1 MPHPSAEPRTTRPR
15 GGAVVLALAACLFGC
30 QREHSRLLKEI
41 EPPTRAELRALALTR
56 LAEIGRE
63 DDFHLFLKAAQ
74 DPSAVVRRAAA
85 GALGGSG
92 DSKAIDML
100 GELLS
105 DADDEVQ
112 ALAAAGLA
120 RFNTEKARAYLLSAY
135 GRQDASARAAI
146 AVALGPAGVVEAV
159 RYEAKLLWDRNVKAL
174 ESGGPAERV
183 GAAEELGRSGRSE
196 AVERLLPLLGDDSVL
211 LAAGAARGLGAA
223 RDGRA
228 VASLVGVLKENYPIL
243 REAAAEALGKL
254 GDPSAVPSLEKMAL
268 AGGPGAAAAVRAL
281 GVLGAAREAR
291 AALCR
296 LASEGNLEVADL
308 AARLSRGRS
317 NCPVEPI
324 LARIA
329 KGGAGQMAG
338 LHALESLGANAPADK
353 LLPLLDN
360 HDRAVRAAAARAL
373 AEVGAAS
380 AGPRIEKALANEAEQ
395 VLAGRQRW
403 IEAPLPLEA
412 APAAGG
418 EHSDP
423 ESEAAALVGQDR
435 SPSRFRKLMAKV
447 DALREAKV
455 QALGVNIEDR
465 ESHAGLDLVSD
476 ELEGQAELLG
486 ALCVASGKLHL
497 AGALGVLQKLAADSP
512 ASVQAASCEA
522 LATLGAPEALATAGE
537 CLLARDAGTVRA
549 AARALGRT
557 GGGSASAGQVLL
569 SALEKR
575 HGERGEIVRALGELR
590 YRPAAEK
597 VVELLGAGGLEA
609 AEAAAAL
616 GRIGDASHAGRL
628 ADQLKERTYPAHLDA
643 LESLGALG
651 ARASQPILERE
662 LCNDRPELRAAAA
675 RALGALPLQGNS
687 PVLESLRFDY
697 YAEVR
702 RAAEEALAKAGRA
715 PQGQP

>member
-1 MPHPSAEPRTTRPR
+1 VPHPSAEPRTTRPR
-15 GGAVVLALAACLFGC
+15 GAAVVLALAACLFGC

-41 EPPTRAELRALALTR
+41 EPPARAELRALALTR

-112 ALAAAGLA
+112 ALAAGGLA

-135 GRQDASARAAI
+135 GRQGASARAAI

-159 RYEAKLLWDRNVKAL
+159 RYEAKLLWDRNVRAL

-223 RDGRA
+223 RDRRA

-243 REAAAEALGKL
+243 REAAAEALGNL

-268 AGGPGAAAAVRAL
+268 AGGPGATAAVRAL
-281 GVLGAAREAR
+281 GLLGAAREAR

-317 NCPVEPI
+317 SCLVEPI

-338 LHALESLGANAPADK
+338 LHALESLGATAPADK

-360 HDRAVRAAAARAL
+360 PDRAVRAAAARAL

-395 VLAGRQRW
+395 VLSRRQRW
-403 IEAPLPLEA
+403 IKAPLPLEA

-418 EHSDP
+418 EPSAP
-423 ESEAAALVGQDR
+423 ESEAAALVDRDR
-435 SPSRFRKLMAKV
+435 SPSRFRNLMAKV
-447 DALREAKV
+447 DALREATA
-455 QALGVNIEDR
+455 QALGVHLEDR

-486 ALCVASGKLHL
+486 ALCVAAGKLHL

-512 ASVQAASCEA
+512 APVQAASCEA

-549 AARALGRT
+549 AARALGRA
-557 GGGSASAGQVLL
+557 GGNGSAGQVLL

-575 HGERGEIVRALGELR
+575 HGERGEIARALGELR

-597 VVELLGAGGLEA
+597 IVGLLGAGGIEA

-616 GRIGDASHAGRL
+616 GRIGDASYAGRL
-628 ADQLKERTYPAHLDA
+628 AEQLKERAYPAHLDA

-675 RALGALPLQGNS
+675 RALGALSLQGNA
-687 PVLESLRFDY
+687 PILESLRFDY

-702 RAAEEALAKAGRA
+702 RAAEEALARAGRA

>member
-1 MPHPSAEPRTTRPR
+1 VPHPSAEPRKTRPR
-15 GGAVVLALAACLFGC
+15 GAALALAIAACLAGC

-41 EPPTRAELRALALTR
+41 EPPARSELRALALAR
-56 LAEIGRE
+56 LAEMGRE

-112 ALAAAGLA
+112 ALAAKGLA

-223 RDGRA
+223 GDRRA
-228 VASLVGVLKENYPIL
+228 VASLVGVLKENYPVL
-243 REAAAEALGKL
+243 REAAAEALGNL
-254 GDPSAVPSLEKMAL
+254 RDPSAVPSLEKMAL
-268 AGGPGAAAAVRAL
+268 AGGPGATAAVRAL
-281 GVLGAAREAR
+281 GLLGAAREAR

-296 LASEGNLEVADL
+296 LASKGNLEVAEL
-308 AARLSRGRS
+308 AGRLSRGRAD
-317 NCPVEPI
+317 CPVEPI

-329 KGGAGQMAG
+329 KGGAEQMAG
-338 LHALESLGANAPADK
+338 LHALESLGANAAPDK
-353 LLPLLDN
+353 VLPLLDN
-360 HDRAVRAAAARAL
+360 PDRAVRAAAARAL

-380 AGPRIEKALANEAEQ
+380 AGPRVEKALANEAER

-403 IEAPLPLEA
+403 IKAPLPLDSP
-412 APAAGG
+412 PAADG

-423 ESEAAALVGQDR
+423 EGEAAALVGRDR
-435 SPSRFRKLMAKV
+435 SPSKFRELMAKV
-447 DALREAKV
+447 DALRKAKA
-455 QALGVNIEDR
+455 QALGVRLEDR

-486 ALCVASGKLHL
+486 ALCVAAGKLHL

-549 AARALGRT
+549 AARALGRS
-557 GGGSASAGQVLL
+557 GESAGQVLL

-575 HGERGEIVRALGELR
+575 PSERGEIVRALGELR

-597 VVELLGAGGLEA
+597 IVGLLGAGGLEA

-616 GRIGDASHAGRL
+616 GRIGDASYAGRL
-628 ADQLKERTYPAHLDA
+628 AEQLKERAYPAHLDA
-643 LESLGALG
+643 LEALGALG

-675 RALGALPLQGNS
+675 RALGALPLQGNA

-702 RAAEEALAKAGRA
+702 RAAEEALARAGRA
-715 PQGQP
+715 PQAKP